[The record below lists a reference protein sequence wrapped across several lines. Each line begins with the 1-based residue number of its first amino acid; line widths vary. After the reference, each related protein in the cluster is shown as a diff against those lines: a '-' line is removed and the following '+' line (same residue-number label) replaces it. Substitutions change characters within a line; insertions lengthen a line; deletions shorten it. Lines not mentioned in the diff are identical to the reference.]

1 MTAEQIWVGVGLTGQ
16 LLFGGR
22 WVVQWLVSERE
33 GRSIVPKIF
42 WYLSLVGGLIVLS
55 YAIYRKDPVFILGQW
70 GVIIYLRN
78 IFLIYR
84 EERVPQA

>member
-70 GVIIYLRN
+70 GVVIYLRN